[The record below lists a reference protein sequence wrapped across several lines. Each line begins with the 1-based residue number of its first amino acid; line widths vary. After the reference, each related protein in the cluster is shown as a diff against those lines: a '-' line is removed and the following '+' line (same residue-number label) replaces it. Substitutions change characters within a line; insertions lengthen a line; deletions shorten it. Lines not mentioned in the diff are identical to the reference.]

1 MKLIE
6 KKIHL
11 VLLLSSFL
19 FLAFFCKQGQSKEL
33 SEDPNKGKPFIL
45 VVYPRVVT
53 IGHSNGVD
61 SVLMLV
67 NLGNKPISLGRRD
80 PKTNSMVDGDYELRV
95 SIDIGNAPVRYVQIG
110 GRITA
115 SNEAPFTSMNL
126 ISGVKLKAGSGLWMT
141 LTALP
146 MENIEKPE
154 GGDAK
159 FTFTLLSLVNGKSK
173 TLTEIGFSI
182 RYETRKRSDDT
193 TGIQASIG
201 PDKQASN
208 LEALK

>member
-6 KKIHL
+6 KKIYL
-11 VLLLSSFL
+11 ILLFSFL
-19 FLAFFCKQGQSKEL
+19 FLAFFYKQGQSKEL
-33 SEDPNKGKPFIL
+33 NKDSNKDSPFIV
-45 VVYPRVVT
+45 VVYPKVVN
-53 IGHSNGVD
+53 IGDSNGVD
-61 SVLMLV
+61 AVLMLV

-95 SIDIGNAPVRYVQIG
+95 SVDISNTPLRYVQIG
-110 GRITA
+110 DRITA

-159 FTFTLLSLVNGKSK
+159 FTFTLLSLVNGKVK

-182 RYETRKRSDDT
+182 RYETGKQPDDT
-193 TGIQASIG
+193 GRIQASIEL
-201 PDKQASN
+201 DKQISN
-208 LEALK
+208 LEVPK